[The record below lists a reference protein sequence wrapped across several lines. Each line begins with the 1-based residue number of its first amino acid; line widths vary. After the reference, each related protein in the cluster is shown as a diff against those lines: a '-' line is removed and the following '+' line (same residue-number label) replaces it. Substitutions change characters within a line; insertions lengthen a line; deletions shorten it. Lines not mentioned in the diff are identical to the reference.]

1 MQEEDFAPSPR
12 PAKHVHGPLL
22 VMGERTAA
30 GGPWFGWVRRVTAA
44 EKRIISD
51 FNP

>member
-12 PAKHVHGPLL
+12 PARRAHGPLWA
-22 VMGERTAA
+22 MGERTAA
-30 GGPWFGWVRRVTAA
+30 GGSWFGWVWQVTAA